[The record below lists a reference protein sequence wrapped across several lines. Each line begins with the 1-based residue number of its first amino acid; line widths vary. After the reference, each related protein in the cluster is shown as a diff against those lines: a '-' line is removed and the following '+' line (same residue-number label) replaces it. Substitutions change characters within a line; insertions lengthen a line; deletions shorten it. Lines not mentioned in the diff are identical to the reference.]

1 MFRLGQLV
9 KIKSAA
15 EIMSY
20 QRAGGLDGW
29 NVGNTYFN
37 PSMLFYCGGY
47 ATISAYRVDNKYALE
62 SAFGIPGGERI
73 NRWDWDEE
81 MLEPAFKVGTRVRIK
96 DWETIKSCGVEN
108 FPGSMRHL
116 CGRYATI
123 ERIVNDRIWLKDWS
137 NTSGDLIW
145 SYTIDMVEPI
155 MPITVS
161 VDFDGTI
168 TKSAEHGQEGF
179 NVLRENCK
187 ESMDYLSKRGV
198 SFYLLTARQEYL
210 PEAIAL
216 CKEWNLPICTTNPTM
231 KKITNW
237 YIEDRAVGVSDVNWV
252 EIKNFFDAEI
262 KRQRG
267 E

>member
-1 MFRLGQLV
+1 MFREGQLV
-9 KIKSAA
+9 RIKSAA

-20 QRAGGLDGW
+20 PKHNEGW
-29 NVGNTYFN
+29 HVGRTYFN

-47 ATISAYRVDNKYALE
+47 ATISDYSGNNRYRFE
-62 SAFGIPGGERI
+62 SAFGIPGGELI
-73 NRWDWDEE
+73 QRWDWDEE

-96 DWETIKSCGVEN
+96 DWENANSSDYAFV
-108 FPGSMRHL
+108 PLMRHL

-123 ERIVNDRIWLKDWS
+123 ERIVGNNISLKDWS
-137 NTSGDLIW
+137 NTEGDLVW
-145 SYTIDMVEPI
+145 RYSIDMVEPI

-210 PEAIAL
+210 AEAIDL
-216 CKEWNLPICTTNPTM
+216 CEEWNLPICTGNSTV

-237 YIEDRAVGVSDVNWV
+237 YIEDRAVGVSNVNWV

-262 KRQRG
+262 KKQRG

>member
-1 MFRLGQLV
+1 MFRTGQLV
-9 KIKSAA
+9 RIKSAA

-20 QRAGGLDGW
+20 PEVDNGW
-29 NVGNTYFN
+29 NVGRTYFN

-47 ATISAYRVDNKYALE
+47 ATISRYNGNDGYRLE
-62 SAFGIPGGERI
+62 SAFGIPGGEFIR
-73 NRWDWDEE
+73 RWDWDEE

-96 DWETIKSCGVEN
+96 DWENAVRDAPA
-108 FPGSMRHL
+108 FVPLMRHL

-123 ERIVNDRIWLKDWS
+123 ERIEGNRLWLKDWS
-137 NTSGDLIW
+137 NTEGDLVW
-145 SYTIDMVEPI
+145 RYDIDMVEPI

-210 PEAIAL
+210 QEAIDL
-216 CKEWNLPICTTNPTM
+216 CKEWDLPICTTNPTV

-237 YIEDRAVGVSDVNWV
+237 YIEDRAVGVGNVNWA
-252 EIKNFFDAEI
+252 EIKNFFTAEI
-262 KRQRG
+262 KKQRG

>member
-1 MFRLGQLV
+1 MFREGQLV
-9 KIKSAA
+9 RIKSAA

-20 QRAGGLDGW
+20 PKGGDGGW
-29 NVGNTYFN
+29 DVGNTYFN
-37 PSMLFYCGGY
+37 SSMLFYCGGY
-47 ATISAYRVDNKYALE
+47 ATISDYDSRNRYRLE
-62 SAFGIPGGERI
+62 NAFGIPGGELLH
-73 NRWDWDEE
+73 RWSWDEE

-96 DWETIKSCGVEN
+96 DWENANSSDTAFV
-108 FPGSMRHL
+108 PSMRPL

-123 ERIVNDRIWLKDWS
+123 KSIEDRRITLKDWS
-137 NTSGDLIW
+137 NTEGDLAW
-145 SYTIDMVEPI
+145 RYTIDMVEPI

-168 TKSAEHGQEGF
+168 TKSTSPGQEGF

-187 ESMDYLSKRGV
+187 EVMDYLSRRGV

-210 PEAIAL
+210 MEAIDF
-216 CKEWNLPICTTNPTM
+216 CREWNLPICTNNPTV

-252 EIKNFFDAEI
+252 EIKDFFDAEI
-262 KRQRG
+262 KKWRG

>member
-1 MFRLGQLV
+1 MFTAGQLV
-9 KIKSAA
+9 RIKSAA

-20 QRAGGLDGW
+20 PKAIYGGW
-29 NVGNTYFN
+29 NVGHTYFN
-37 PSMLFYCGGY
+37 SSMLFYCSGY
-47 ATISAYRVDNKYALE
+47 ATISGYNGDNRYRLAC
-62 SAFGIPGGERI
+62 AFGIPGGEPIR
-73 NRWDWDEE
+73 RWNWDEE

-96 DWETIKSCGVEN
+96 DWESAIRDTPEFV
-108 FPGSMRHL
+108 PLMRHL

-123 ERIVNDRIWLKDWS
+123 ERIVDDRIWLKDWS
-137 NTSGDLIW
+137 DTSGDLTW
-145 SYTIDMVEPI
+145 RYSIDMVESI

-210 PEAIAL
+210 PEAINL
-216 CKEWNLPICTTNPTM
+216 CKEWDLPIFTRNPTV
-231 KKITNW
+231 KKITDW
-237 YIEDRAVGVSDVNWV
+237 YIEDRAVGAGAVDWV
-252 EIKNFFDAEI
+252 EIKNFFTEEI
-262 KRQRG
+262 KKQRG

>member
-1 MFRLGQLV
+1 MFRTGQLV
-9 KIKSAA
+9 RIKSAA

-20 QRAGGLDGW
+20 PEAPDGGW
-29 NVGNTYFN
+29 NVGHTYFN
-37 PSMLFYCGGY
+37 SSMLFYCGGY
-47 ATISAYRVDNKYALE
+47 ATISGYRGNNRYELS
-62 SAFGIPGGERI
+62 SAFGIPGGELIR
-73 NRWDWDEE
+73 RWHWDEE

-96 DWETIKSCGVEN
+96 DWENAVRDAPA
-108 FPGSMRHL
+108 FVPLMRHL

-123 ERIVNDRIWLKDWS
+123 ERIEGNRLWLKDWS
-137 NTSGDLIW
+137 NTEGDLVW
-145 SYTIDMVEPI
+145 RYDIDMVEPI

-210 PEAIAL
+210 QEAIDL
-216 CKEWNLPICTTNPTM
+216 CKEWDLPICTTNPTV

-237 YIEDRAVGVSDVNWV
+237 YIEDRAVGVGNVNWA

-262 KRQRG
+262 KKQRG

>member
-1 MFRLGQLV
+1 MFRQGQLV

-20 QRAGGLDGW
+20 PGARGSDGW
-29 NVGNTYFN
+29 NVGHTYFN
-37 PSMLFYCGGY
+37 PLMLFYCGGY
-47 ATISAYRVDNKYALE
+47 ATISDYRGDNRYELV
-62 SAFGIPGGERI
+62 SAFGIPGGESSH
-73 NRWDWDEE
+73 RWGWDEE

-96 DWETIKSCGVEN
+96 DWENAVRDTPAFVS
-108 FPGSMRHL
+108 SMRHL

-123 ERIVNDRIWLKDWS
+123 ERIVDDKIWLIDWS
-137 NTSGDLIW
+137 DTRGDLVWRYDIN
-145 SYTIDMVEPI
+145 MVEPI

-210 PEAIAL
+210 QEAIDL
-216 CKEWNLPICTTNPTM
+216 CKEWNLPICTVNPTE

-237 YIEDRAVGVSDVNWV
+237 YIEDRAVGVSAVDWV

-262 KRQRG
+262 KKQRG